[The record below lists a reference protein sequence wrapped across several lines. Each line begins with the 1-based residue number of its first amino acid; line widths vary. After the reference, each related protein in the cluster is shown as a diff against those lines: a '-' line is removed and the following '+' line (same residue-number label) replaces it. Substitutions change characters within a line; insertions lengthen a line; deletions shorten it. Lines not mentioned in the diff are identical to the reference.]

1 MANFEKLKISARYFL
16 LGLATHNHDYYKV
29 IEAMELMLRLHT
41 GKRNGGEPEA
51 IHQLGIFHQVRCMHE
66 QLSDPITTY
75 ITVFL
80 HDAGED
86 KNLQVETVKERFGE
100 KASKCF
106 DLISKNIGD
115 ETKDLNTYLANCFND
130 EVVSVVKLADRINNV
145 STMVGVFKPERLA
158 RYIKET
164 REEYVPLIKV
174 ARRKFPAQEPIYEN
188 FKLQLLNQLKL
199 IDNIVDL
206 PPAIPPVRHIT
217 CEVHA

>member
-1 MANFEKLKISARYFL
+1 M
-16 LGLATHNHDYYKV
+16 
-29 IEAMELMLRLHT
+29 
-41 GKRNGGEPEA
+41 
-51 IHQLGIFHQVRCMHE
+51 
-66 QLSDPITTY
+66 
-75 ITVFL
+75 
-80 HDAGED
+80 
-86 KNLQVETVKERFGE
+86 
-100 KASKCF
+100 
-106 DLISKNIGD
+106 ISKNIGD
-115 ETKDLNTYLANCFND
+115 ETKDLNTYLANCLND

-164 REEYVPLIKV
+164 REEYIPLIKV